1 MNLLNIENMKIDKI
15 YITIYVSVSRS
26 VVDKLQLSNYI
37 IFLEGL
43 HMLFKQSHASL
54 KVTLILKLK
63 GMDGVHQLQ
72 TLKAQAHPH
81 LNLPLN
87 YPHPH

>member
-1 MNLLNIENMKIDKI
+1 
-15 YITIYVSVSRS
+15 
-26 VVDKLQLSNYI
+26 
-37 IFLEGL
+37 
-43 HMLFKQSHASL
+43 MLFKQSNASL

-63 GMDGVHQLQ
+63 GMDGVHKLQ

-87 YPHPH
+87 YPQPH